1 MQKYVTSGQH
11 TPQSE
16 ADVPTG
22 NPSETE
28 MAYSQQQQQQQQPPQ
43 EKQPQEQEQ
52 ATADDSKDCIGQFY

>member
-28 MAYSQQQQQQQQPPQ
+28 MAYSQQQQQQPPPQ
-43 EKQPQEQEQ
+43 EKQPQEQ
-52 ATADDSKDCIGQFY
+52 ATADNSKDCIGQFY